1 MSFKCFFECNKVVG
15 FPLRN
20 ELCVRVCVFA
30 RAICALASLCSLR
43 QRHFLINFPRDAQLK
58 DSQNVRVLEGAV

>member
-1 MSFKCFFECNKVVG
+1 MFFECNKVVG

-20 ELCVRVCVFA
+20 ELCIRVCA
-30 RAICALASLCSLR
+30 RAICALASLCSLH

-58 DSQNVRVLEGAV
+58 GSQNVRDLEGDF